1 MKTIHYVMVAH
12 ELSGDSEIMF
22 FSSEHTA
29 EMELQEFLSDIENLY
44 DLEIDIVEEKTF
56 KSMYINDVPE
66 YDYCS
71 VYVEVGVIVA
81 EDTHDYYFANF
92 TPSIYES
99 SVKTDTKENVLA
111 EVKRWE
117 EDYAQFEKEVTESE
131 NEIQIHFDLRFMN
144 AIDTIRA
151 GKIIT
156 I

>member
-22 FSSEHTA
+22 FNSEHTA

-44 DLEIDIVEEKTF
+44 DLEIDVVEEKTF

-92 TPSIYES
+92 APSIYES

-131 NEIQIHFDLRFMN
+131 NVIQIHFDLRFMN